1 MKSVEAKLTKMKKT
15 LFIGRKIVMLSKKAF
30 VESETIA
37 LWER

>member
-1 MKSVEAKLTKMKKT
+1 MKPVEVKLTKMKKT
-15 LFIGRKIVMLSKKAF
+15 LFIERKNVLLRKKAF

>member
-1 MKSVEAKLTKMKKT
+1 MKPVEVNVTKMKKT
-15 LFIGRKIVMLSKKAF
+15 LFIERKIVMLRKKAF